1 MSEEL
6 DLLIVGDF
14 NLLRR
19 PENRNKEGA
28 DIQEM
33 FLFNEAIINLGMWKN
48 SLATKAVYLD

>member
-6 DLLIVGDF
+6 DLLIVRDF

-33 FLFNEAIINLGMWKN
+33 FLFNEAIINLGM
-48 SLATKAVYLD
+48 